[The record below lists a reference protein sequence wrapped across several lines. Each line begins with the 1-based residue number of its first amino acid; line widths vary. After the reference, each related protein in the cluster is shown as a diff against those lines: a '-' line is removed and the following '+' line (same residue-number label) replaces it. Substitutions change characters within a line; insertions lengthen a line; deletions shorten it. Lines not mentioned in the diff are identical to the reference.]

1 MSNVIRYD
9 SLLVRHLAAELDG
22 RLRRRRV
29 TALGLDPERRR
40 AVLDLDGEALILE
53 LHPTAG
59 TVLVGP
65 TPPLPDPVRLARRT
79 IVVGVEALPDERV
92 IRLGFAAQGRAH
104 DRPRHLMVELLAN
117 QMNLAVLDAAGR
129 ILAVLW
135 PRTAGGRELRVGRRY
150 EPPPPAG
157 REGVDAPVTLEAWRA
172 RLARVPPHER
182 ARELVRGI
190 AWTSPINAPAIL
202 GPAAETPDDD
212 ALEAAYARYRAL
224 VDAREPEPCLL
235 QLDRRLQ
242 PYPLPLPGVEG
253 QACGTIVECIAE
265 AAERELGEAAATVS
279 EALIERLRARV
290 DRLESRRRRLAE
302 ELAGAG
308 PEAERVR
315 GQADL
320 LLSQLHL
327 VQKGMDRV
335 ELDDY
340 AGGIVEVAL
349 DPALTPVENAKRL
362 YEAASK
368 RERAAE
374 RLPELVRAA
383 EAERDRLATLLER
396 AERGEA
402 TADEVEAAVGG
413 AATERKGRKT
423 AEPVL
428 PYRTYRTTGGLEVRV
443 GRGSRANDELTF
455 RHASPNDIWLHAR
468 DVAGAHVVLRW
479 PDATSNPPSRD
490 LAEAAVLA
498 ALHSKARTSSIV
510 AVDWTRRKYV
520 RKPRKAPPG
529 RVAFERAKTLF
540 VEPDPALEKR
550 LMPDV

>member
-9 SLLVRHLAAELDG
+9 SLLVRHLAAELDE

-29 TALGLDPERRR
+29 TALGLDPARRR

-92 IRLGFAAQGRAH
+92 LRVALAAQGRAR
-104 DRPRHLMVELLAN
+104 DRPRRLIVELLAN
-117 QMNLAVLDAAGR
+117 QMNLAVLDADDR
-129 ILAVLW
+129 ILGVLW
-135 PRTAGGRELRVGRRY
+135 PRTAGGRELRAGLPY

-157 REGVDAPVTLEAWRA
+157 RAGIDAPLTLEAWRT
-172 RLARVPPHER
+172 RLAPVPPSER

-202 GPAAETPDDD
+202 GPAAETPDSA

-224 VDAREPEPCLL
+224 VDAHESEPRLL
-235 QLDRRLQ
+235 EIGGRLQ
-242 PYPLPLPGVEG
+242 PYPLPLPGVAG
-253 QACGTIVECIAE
+253 RACGTIVECIAE
-265 AAERELGEAAATVS
+265 AAEREFGETAATVS

-315 GQADL
+315 GQANL

-340 AGGIVEVAL
+340 AGGTVEVAI
-349 DPALTPVENAKRL
+349 DPALTPVENANRL
-362 YEAASK
+362 YEAAGK

-402 TADEVEAAVGG
+402 TPDEVEAAVGA
-413 AATERKGRKT
+413 AATERKGRPS
-423 AEPVL
+423 AEPAL
-428 PYRTYRTTGGLEVRV
+428 PYRIYRTTGGLEVRV

-468 DVAGAHVVLRW
+468 DVSGAHVVLRW
-479 PDATSNPPSRD
+479 PDATANPPSRD
-490 LAEAAVLA
+490 LTEAAILA
-498 ALHSKARTSSIV
+498 ALHSKARTSGTV

-520 RKPRKAPPG
+520 RKPRKSPPG
-529 RVAFERAKTLF
+529 LVTFERGKTLF
-540 VEPDPALEKR
+540 VEPNATLEKR
-550 LMPDV
+550 LTPNA